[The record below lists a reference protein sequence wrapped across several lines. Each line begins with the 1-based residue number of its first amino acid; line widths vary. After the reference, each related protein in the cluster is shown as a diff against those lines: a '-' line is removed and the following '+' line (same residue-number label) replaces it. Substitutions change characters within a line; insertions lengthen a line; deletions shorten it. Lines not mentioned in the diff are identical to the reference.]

1 MGRIL
6 VVLFLLIASCTQAQQ
21 MAVMK
26 KGHIM
31 ARYYLG
37 DEIRFVLK
45 GDDQM
50 YHAAIMSIQEFSFV
64 TMQRD
69 TIKFLDVA
77 KLKFRNKG
85 AMNYVKS
92 TLLGS
97 AGLTALHFALK
108 PAFGK
113 KNAQSVNGLLYAA
126 GVGAVSTLF
135 VLATSRSHIRIR
147 GYKRLKFINYDS
159 PLYR

>member
-1 MGRIL
+1 MIRIF
-6 VVLFLLIASCTQAQQ
+6 VVLFLMIAGCTHAQQ
-21 MAVMK
+21 MAIMK
-26 KGHIM
+26 QGRVK

-45 GDDQM
+45 SDRQV
-50 YHAAIMSIQEFSFV
+50 YHTAIMSIQEFSFV
-64 TMQRD
+64 TMTRD

-77 KLKFRNKG
+77 RVKFRNKG

-108 PAFGK
+108 
-113 KNAQSVNGLLYAA
+113 
-126 GVGAVSTLF
+126 
-135 VLATSRSHIRIR
+135 
-147 GYKRLKFINYDS
+147 
-159 PLYR
+159 